1 MLVYVKAS
9 ILGQDTCMRLKNPH
23 FSPLIND
30 QLLFPFHVHLQLF
43 RFMIH
48 NFVLE
53 SKLSSG
59 DEDNLFR
66 VVAALGDVLEKKT
79 ASCSSHKKGIY
90 AISRKKFLFTEK
102 VNFLMI
108 FCLFHCFHQTIN
120 KKTLNIATIYFFSE
134 KNNK

>member
-79 ASCSSHKKGIY
+79 ASCSSPTERSC
-90 AISRKKFLFTEK
+90 SRFFFPLRSPAHLIV
-102 VNFLMI
+102 VNF
-108 FCLFHCFHQTIN
+108 H
-120 KKTLNIATIYFFSE
+120 TLQ
-134 KNNK
+134 